1 MELWELIRK
10 GAKEGLE
17 IIKDELW
24 VAGKTSR
31 ILKKRVELTSVQSD
45 VRKLFTRLGGF
56 VYEFHSRGEQEF
68 YRDEGVKSVISQIE
82 GHKNGIREIEIEIET
97 IRGEERQKSHEKTW
111 EDKDQ
116 HPTI

>member
-1 MELWELIRK
+1 MIESVSFPRR
-10 GAKEGLE
+10 GL
-17 IIKDELW
+17 L
-24 VAGKTSR
+24 
-31 ILKKRVELTSVQSD
+31 Q
-45 VRKLFTRLGGF
+45 
-56 VYEFHSRGEQEF
+56 
-68 YRDEGVKSVISQIE
+68 VKSVISQIE